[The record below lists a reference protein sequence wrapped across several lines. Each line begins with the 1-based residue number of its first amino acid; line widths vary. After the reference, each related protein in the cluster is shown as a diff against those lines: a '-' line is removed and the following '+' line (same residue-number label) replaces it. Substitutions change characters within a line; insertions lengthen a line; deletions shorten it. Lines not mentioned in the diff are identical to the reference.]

1 MTIETEAQIRA
12 RHAKELRDL
21 RAEQKRIE
29 QRDDRDEKHLAKW
42 LRKRH
47 YAHFRELADMR
58 DAELAA
64 RRERTRA
71 RVEKHRAEPDVTPV
85 ETGGVTPVEARDSWD
100 RDEPSGAH
108 YA

>member
-1 MTIETEAQIRA
+1 MTIETEAQAKA
-12 RHAKELRDL
+12 RHAKELRDI

-42 LRKRH
+42 MRKHR
-47 YAHFRELADMR
+47 YADFRAFADMR

-64 RRERTRA
+64 RREKTRA
-71 RVEKHRAEPDVTPV
+71 RVEKHRAESDVTHV
-85 ETGGVTPVEARDSWD
+85 ETGDVTQVEARDSWT
-100 RDEPSGAH
+100 RDESHGDQ

>member
-1 MTIETEAQIRA
+1 MTIETEAQMRA
-12 RHAKELRDL
+12 RHAKELRDN

-58 DAELAA
+58 DADLAA
-64 RRERTRA
+64 RREKTRS
-71 RVEKHRAEPDVTPV
+71 RVEKHRAEPDVTHV
-85 ETGGVTPVEARDSWD
+85 ETGGVTPVEARESWA
-100 RDEPSGAH
+100 RDESHGDQ